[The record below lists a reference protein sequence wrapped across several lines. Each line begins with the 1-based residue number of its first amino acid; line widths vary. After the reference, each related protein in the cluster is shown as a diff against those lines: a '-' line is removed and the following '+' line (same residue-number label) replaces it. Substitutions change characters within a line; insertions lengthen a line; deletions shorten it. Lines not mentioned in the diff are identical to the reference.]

1 MRRSMVFKLIQTH
14 FCCADTKILV
24 IRQRIF
30 MSFYENDKNK
40 AITGWKFKSR
50 KRIIKNNV
58 Y

>member
-14 FCCADTKILV
+14 FCCADTKN
-24 IRQRIF
+24 F
-30 MSFYENDKNK
+30 SNKTAYFYEFYENDKSK